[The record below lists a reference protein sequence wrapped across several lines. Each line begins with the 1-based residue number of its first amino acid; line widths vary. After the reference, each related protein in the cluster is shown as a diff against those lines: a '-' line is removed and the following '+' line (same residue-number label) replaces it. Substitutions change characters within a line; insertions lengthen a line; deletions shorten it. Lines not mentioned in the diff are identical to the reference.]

1 MGDRRSG
8 RRLLS
13 EAQVDSA
20 KTIATLAGSRS
31 GQILLG
37 QIAENLEMHAAAVES
52 DLNGLT
58 CLPNVS
64 SGPSVRIDLGQI
76 GQGSNCQKDL

>member
-1 MGDRRSG
+1 MMGDRRSG

-13 EAQVDSA
+13 EAQVDST

-37 QIAENLEMHAAAVES
+37 QIAENLEMHAAGVES

-58 CLPNVS
+58 CLPMES
-64 SGPSVRIDLGQI
+64 SGPPIRIDLGQ
-76 GQGSNCQKDL
+76 